1 MKIALLG
8 VDSSLLELAAA
19 PPQGIE
25 IVRAADLSPAEQAR
39 LEQAAPSIPRTGG
52 WETLLT
58 GEVDAVVVARGQD
71 STARIAQVRRLAAE
85 GVPLLISHPLSNS
98 SLDLYEIELA
108 QRDGKAALVPWLA
121 ARRNILL
128 RRIAK
133 SLPEDEIQGTIDQ
146 LIFERALEDRS
157 PEVVWNA
164 LARDLDMLRAV
175 CGELNR
181 VLATGP
187 REKSDAKITHFTVH
201 LNGPNCPPVRWSLE
215 PARGDA
221 ECRLIFVH
229 SRGESVF
236 HLPDRGAWWNEST
249 DEELGGV
256 GVESAYAVDDAFNNL
271 TAAMT
276 GAAPR
281 PSWTDAVRSV
291 ELLEAVERSLRRG
304 RQVELR
310 WDENTEA
317 SNFKST
323 MTALGCGLL
332 VFGLLA
338 IVAAAVGQKVA
349 EKLGF
354 VWLAA
359 RLGEWPWWL
368 LAFLIVFLALQG
380 LRVLIGDQAAAAS
393 AASNDL
399 SESSSDDED

>member
-8 VDSSLLELAAA
+8 VDSSLLALAAA
-19 PPQGIE
+19 PPEGIE
-25 IVRAADLSPAEQAR
+25 IVRAADLTPAEQSR
-39 LEQAAPSIPRTGG
+39 LEQAAPSIARTGG
-52 WETLLT
+52 WETLLA

-71 STARIAQVRRLAAE
+71 TTARVAQVRRLAAE
-85 GVPLLISHPLSNS
+85 GVPLLVSHPLSSS

-121 ARRNILL
+121 ARKNSIL
-128 RRIAK
+128 RSICDAI
-133 SLPEDEIQGTIDQ
+133 EQEAGAIDQ

-157 PEVVWNA
+157 PEVVWTA
-164 LARDLDMLRAV
+164 LARDLDLLRAV

-187 REKSDAKITHFTVH
+187 REKSDAKISHFTVH
-201 LNGPNCPPVRWSLE
+201 LSGPNCPPVRWSLE
-215 PARGDA
+215 PARGAA
-221 ECRLIFVH
+221 EGRLILVRA
-229 SRGESVF
+229 SGDRVF
-236 HLPDRGAWWNEST
+236 HLRDGGLWSHDADSADGAGEGIASGYVAET
-249 DEELGGV
+249 
-256 GVESAYAVDDAFNNL
+256 AFKNL
-271 TAAMT
+271 TAAMA

-368 LAFLIVFLALQG
+368 LAFLLIFLAMQG
-380 LRVLIGDQAAAAS
+380 LKVLIADQGS
-393 AASNDL
+393 AASSGSADVG
-399 SESSSDDED
+399 ESSPDDED